1 VEGRSRA
8 RRRGRAPS
16 ARGDGVACS
25 GGRGQRE
32 EERPAAAVAAPV
44 GFLGS
49 FLGFPFSGDFGGN
62 GPADEERERE
72 PKF

>member
-1 VEGRSRA
+1 LFRW
-8 RRRGRAPS
+8 
-16 ARGDGVACS
+16 
-25 GGRGQRE
+25 E
-32 EERPAAAVAAPV
+32 EERLAEAAAAAPV